1 MLSNEKKYMLAL
13 SIFLTIVPI
22 IVGAVFKINLIV
34 FSIIILILT
43 LHRMKLYNYKIKNN
57 SIIYSD
63 GLILKSVKTVPIKSI
78 NQLIVRENPISKI
91 FNVCS
96 VIVITNSSFLWMK
109 YISKNIVCKL
119 EETIFGEI

>member
-13 SIFLTIVPI
+13 SIFVTIVPI

-78 NQLIVRENPISKI
+78 NQLIIRENPIS
-91 FNVCS
+91 
-96 VIVITNSSFLWMK
+96 NSSFLWMK
-109 YISKNIVCKL
+109 YISKNTACKL